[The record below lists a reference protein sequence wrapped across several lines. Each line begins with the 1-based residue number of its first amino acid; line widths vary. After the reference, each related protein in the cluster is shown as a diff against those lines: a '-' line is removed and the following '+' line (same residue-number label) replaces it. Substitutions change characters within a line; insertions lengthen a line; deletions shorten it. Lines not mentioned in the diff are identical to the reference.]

1 MATTQWRKNNR
12 NLVRVFLFGNKSCST
27 IILPIMAQKK
37 NPSDRSWKVNF
48 PSGQDK
54 VTFDTRLLAW
64 ATSNWII
71 KRSNH
76 ATAHGFFLKSCQYPD
91 LCCLSTVRAKV
102 GNHRKN
108 FFQGSKRWRV
118 VTLKGELIDQS
129 GKVIALYIELI
140 VFLYYS
146 ICYHFVLFLSTVT
159 SNIYDHKYW

>member
-37 NPSDRSWKVNF
+37 KPIRSFMKSQFSLWARQSNF
-48 PSGQDK
+48 WYS
-54 VTFDTRLLAW
+54 TTRLGNFQL
-64 ATSNWII
+64 
-71 KRSNH
+71 NH
-76 ATAHGFFLKSCQYPD
+76 KTKQACNCSWLFLKSCQYPD

-146 ICYHFVLFLSTVT
+146 ICYHFVLFLSSVT